1 MVPDQG
7 GKKMKV
13 FRDPV
18 HNLITVNKVSEKLIL
33 DLINSREM
41 QRLRRIRQLGLS
53 FVTYPGAEHS
63 RFVHS
68 LGVTHM
74 MKRIITQLKYSRDE
88 QEQEWLQSILDNYNL
103 ALSAALLHD
112 IGHGPFSHA
121 IEKTTGIK
129 HEDWT
134 ALIINSDTT
143 EVNTI
148 LESYQQGFAREVA
161 DVISRVHP
169 CRAVVKLLSSQ
180 LDADRLDYLLRD
192 SLMTGAGYGNF
203 DLEWLI
209 NVITIGAVG
218 PEPEVGLKLDKG
230 LNIAEDFVIA
240 RYYMY
245 RNVYFHKATRS
256 AELIISSIFT
266 RVKQLIK
273 QGTIDCPEPFLILLS
288 DDIECEDK
296 FLDAYLELDDSTM
309 WYWFSIWSKSSDKLL
324 ADLCDR
330 ILNRRLL
337 KGFEVT
343 STDLT
348 DLFDRI
354 ACLKEMAVKVMG
366 ESYDS
371 LIMFDTPSTNQYK
384 DNYFSVPR
392 SKITTDE
399 EASEIIFLFDKNKT
413 PHDLANKSEIINA
426 IRNQSL
432 HLQRLYFPEELQENA
447 VDIFR

>member
-1 MVPDQG
+1 
-7 GKKMKV
+7 MKV

-18 HNLITVNKVSEKLIL
+18 HNLVTFDKVSEKPIL
-33 DLINSREM
+33 DLINSREV

-53 FVTYPGAEHS
+53 FLTYPGAEHS

-74 MKRIITQLKYSRDE
+74 MKRIITQLKYSRGE

-103 ALSAALLHD
+103 ALCAALLHD
-112 IGHGPFSHA
+112 VGHGPFSHA

-129 HEDWT
+129 HEAWT
-134 ALIINSDTT
+134 TLIINSSTT
-143 EVNTI
+143 EVHTI
-148 LESYQQGFAREVA
+148 LESYQQGFAQEVA

-180 LDADRLDYLLRD
+180 LDADRLDYLVRD

-230 LNIAEDFVIA
+230 LNIAEDFVMA

-256 AELIISSIFT
+256 AELIIGSIFA

-273 QGTIDCPEPFLILLS
+273 EGTVDCPEPLFMILS
-288 DDIECEDK
+288 DNAECVEK
-296 FLDAYLELDDSTM
+296 YLDAYLELDDSTI

-324 ADLCDR
+324 ADLCHR

-337 KGFEVT
+337 KGFEVA

-348 DLFDRI
+348 DLIERI
-354 ACLKEMAVKVMG
+354 ARLEEKAVEVMG
-366 ESYDS
+366 ESYDT
-371 LIMFDTPSTNQYK
+371 LIMLDNPSTSQYK
-384 DNYFSVPR
+384 DSYLFVSR
-392 SKITTDE
+392 SEEITDE
-399 EASEIIFLFDKNKT
+399 EASEIIFLFDKKKK
-413 PHDLANKSEIINA
+413 PYDLANESNIINV
-426 IRNQSL
+426 IRNQPL
-432 HLQRLYFPEELQENA
+432 QLQRLYFPEELRENA
-447 VDIFR
+447 MEIFR